1 MDFLSYTNL
10 IATLYVIWAGGN
22 DFLFNNTIIPVQIV
36 NSLAISIKAL
46 LDAGAKNLLVF
57 NEGWGWGWESSAR
70 VIHISIV

>member
-1 MDFLSYTNL
+1 L

-57 NEGWGWGWESSAR
+57 NEG
-70 VIHISIV
+70 